1 MKGCWG
7 RKPKVDSLISVQP
20 AVPNR
25 ATSLFHQLLRHQS
38 ESAWENFVV
47 HLRCAWEDLVVPVH
61 PRCAWQ
67 DLVVPVHS
75 RRAWEDL
82 VVPVHPMRC

>member
-1 MKGCWG
+1 MVG
-7 RKPKVDSLISVQP
+7 SLISVQP

-47 HLRCAWEDLVVPVH
+47 HLRCAWEDLVV
-61 PRCAWQ
+61 
-67 DLVVPVHS
+67 LVHS